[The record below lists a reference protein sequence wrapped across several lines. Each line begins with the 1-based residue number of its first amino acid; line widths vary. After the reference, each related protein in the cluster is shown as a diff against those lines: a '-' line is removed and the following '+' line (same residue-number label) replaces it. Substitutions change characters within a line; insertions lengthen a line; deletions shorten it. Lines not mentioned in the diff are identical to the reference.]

1 MNKIRCII
9 TICLAAMTMAAS
21 AQTAT
26 SNHNF
31 EVAKNLDIFN
41 ALYRDLDLYYVDTLD
56 AAKNIDNAANYML
69 EMPRTIPPTCAS
81 SPQASMWA

>member
-41 ALYRDLDLYYVDTLD
+41 ALYRDLDLY
-56 AAKNIDNAANYML
+56 
-69 EMPRTIPPTCAS
+69 
-81 SPQASMWA
+81 